1 MKKHSPRPIPDFSR
15 HSQRLHAP
23 GAHAGDEDR
32 SPDGHSPE
40 GRAPAPMHTRA
51 VDQDHRSGAR
61 DHSAPPARVKP
72 HATSQKSGRRG
83 Q

>member
-15 HSQRLHAP
+15 HAQLPRQATARHA
-23 GAHAGDEDR
+23 D
-32 SPDGHSPE
+32 DGHGSPE
-40 GRAPAPMHTRA
+40 GRSPAPMHTRA

>member
-15 HSQRLHAP
+15 HPQRLHAP
-23 GAHAGDEDR
+23 GAQAGDEGR
-32 SPDGHSPE
+32 SPE
-40 GRAPAPMHTRA
+40 GRSPAPMHTRA
-51 VDQDHRSGAR
+51 VDQHHRTGAR
-61 DHSAPPARVKP
+61 DGSAPPARVKP